1 MVRFIN
7 DSREVDK
14 SSTKPLLV
22 IGAGLPRAATS
33 SMQDAFEELG
43 LGPCLHMAHILPHAD
58 RAAALMAGM
67 KEQDTARRQKIV
79 HELVDGYQS
88 VSDLPVVF
96 FTPDF
101 MDMFP
106 DAKIVLNGRPSP
118 EIWAKSCNESLGF
131 FFTWQFACIG
141 FLWKVDRLWYQIN
154 MECRRWGKRTFDS
167 ENLISAEVYRD
178 YYASVREE
186 AAKRGREVLE
196 FKAEDGWEPLCKFL
210 GKPVPDKPFPRSNE
224 KSVFRIVKLI
234 IIARGLAAWTALG
247 GILWLGWRHRGVAG
261 AVLGRLFGRVFGR
274 G

>member
-7 DSREVDK
+7 DSRQVDK
-14 SSTKPLLV
+14 GASKPLLV

-43 LGPCLHMAHILPHAD
+43 IGPCLHMAHILPHAD
-58 RAAALMAGM
+58 VAVAMMDAMR
-67 KEQDTARRQKIV
+67 EEDTARRQK
-79 HELVDGYQS
+79 LVSGLIDGYQS

-118 EIWAKSCNESLGF
+118 EVWAKSCNESLGF
-131 FFTWQFACIG
+131 FFTRQFACIG
-141 FLWKVDRLWYQIN
+141 LLWKVDRLWYQIN
-154 MECRRWGKRTFDS
+154 MECRRWGKRHFGTED
-167 ENLISAEVYRD
+167 LLSADIYHK
-178 YYASVREE
+178 YYKSVREE

-210 GKPVPDKPFPRSNE
+210 GKPVPNKPFPKSNE
-224 KSVFRIVKLI
+224 KKVFRIVKWI
-234 IIARGLAAWTALG
+234 VIARGLAAWTALG
-247 GILWLGWRHRGVAG
+247 GSLWLGWKYRNLATAALSRF
-261 AVLGRLFGRVFGR
+261 FG
-274 G
+274 